1 MWKLFGGKKKTKEE
15 AQPKKDPME
24 TVKHLDERIND
35 IEKRTKV
42 LENKNKGVVGE
53 ALAKKKAG
61 DKRGAVLALKKKKMY
76 DQEINKLGGMR
87 ILMEQ
92 QKMAIESSM
101 TNQDIFSALSEGA
114 TQIES
119 LQNQAGI
126 EKFEDLKDKIE
137 EQMQSKQEIDEFLG
151 GIALEDE
158 DELLDELEELEALEA
173 EKDMDLENAGV
184 GAIDIGEGPA
194 PVPAGKIGGKTQEQL
209 EEEKLEA
216 MMAL

>member
-53 ALAKKKAG
+53 ALGKKKAG

-194 PVPAGKIGGKTQEQL
+194 PVPAAKIGGKTQEQL

>member
-53 ALAKKKAG
+53 ALGKKKAG

-194 PVPAGKIGGKTQEQL
+194 PVPVAKIGGKTQEQL